1 MFPLTQSS
9 KPINQCRSIS
19 PEKSC
24 MRERRLQTEPLT
36 FKRMNGTTVYLG
48 DENVYFNKDLVNES
62 GTRLYQKIA
71 RQSEAPVI
79 KQVALEKDRNH
90 EKIRPSRKKPAR
102 YQYTHSETGV
112 VGRLVCIIVAV
123 VAVLILIAAATLT
136 LAALVM
142 FHTPKSD
149 SADLT
154 SLQGKWF
161 VQ

>member
-1 MFPLTQSS
+1 
-9 KPINQCRSIS
+9 
-19 PEKSC
+19 
-24 MRERRLQTEPLT
+24 
-36 FKRMNGTTVYLG
+36 MNGTTVYLG
-48 DENVYFNKDLVNES
+48 EENVYFNRDLVNES

-79 KQVALEKDRNH
+79 KQVALEKEGNH
-90 EKIRPSRKKPAR
+90 EKLRPSRRKPAS
-102 YQYTHSETGV
+102 YPYTNSDAGV
-112 VGRLVCIIVAV
+112 VRRLLCIIVAV

-149 SADLT
+149 SADFT